1 MQTAAPPAP
10 REDRP
15 STSPPKRR
23 SELARPPGAR
33 FARPA
38 NAPATGERR
47 TVTIT
52 GHPLPA
58 RRRRSPAQ
66 EQIAARPDRV
76 ALWAVLLGLFLAL
89 VAAVTANAAPL

>member
-1 MQTAAPPAP
+1 MQTAAPSRAP
-10 REDRP
+10 REIDNANPERRRRTEHDRP
-15 STSPPKRR
+15 
-23 SELARPPGAR
+23 AGAR

-38 NAPATGERR
+38 AGERR

-52 GHPLPA
+52 GQPQPA

-66 EQIAARPDRV
+66 EQIAARPDRI
-76 ALWAVLLGLFLAL
+76 ALWAVGLGMFLAL